1 MARKRKGEAISG
13 VLLLDK
19 PAGRSSNHALQTV
32 RRLMQAAKAGHGGT
46 LDPMATG
53 LLPLL
58 LGEATKF
65 SADLLEADKSY
76 RAWVTLGV
84 RTSTADADGE
94 VIERR
99 AVVVSADDVCQVV
112 AGFVGDI
119 DQVPPMVSAIK
130 RDGQP
135 LYAYARKGI
144 ELERA
149 PRRVHIARIEVC
161 DVGVDRFCMDVDC
174 SKGTYIR
181 TLAEDIGQRLGCGA
195 HLSGLARTRVGP
207 WTLQQAMS
215 IERLESMDLAARRA
229 QLMAVDSLLAGLPKV
244 VLGLGQARLF
254 GHGGALDIGG
264 EAGLKRVYGPDGQLI
279 GTALMDAG
287 GTLHPRR
294 LVAQEQEGQLA
305 DSMDS
310 IGLGKTL

>member
-19 PAGRSSNHALQTV
+19 PAGRSSNHALQTI

-58 LGEATKF
+58 FGEATKF

-99 AVVVSADDVCQVV
+99 AVVVSADDVRQVV
-112 AGFVGDI
+112 AGFVGEM

-135 LYAYARKGI
+135 LYVYARKGI
-144 ELERA
+144 ELERE
-149 PRRVHIARIEVC
+149 PRRVRIARIEVC
-161 DVGVDRFCMDVDC
+161 AVGADRFCMDVDC

-207 WTLQQAMS
+207 WTLEQAIG

-244 VLGLGQARLF
+244 MLGIGQARLF
-254 GHGGALDIGG
+254 AHGGALDLGG
-264 EAGLKRVYGPDGQLI
+264 EAGLKRVYGPDGTLI
-279 GTALMDAG
+279 GTARMDADG
-287 GTLHPRR
+287 MLHPRR
-294 LVAQEQEGQLA
+294 LVAQGQDAQMA
-305 DSMDS
+305 DSMDL
-310 IGLGKTL
+310 IGLGKT

>member
-1 MARKRKGEAISG
+1 VARKRKGEAISG

-19 PAGRSSNHALQTV
+19 PAGRSSNHALQTI

-58 LGEATKF
+58 FGEATKF

-99 AVVVSADDVCQVV
+99 AVVVSADDVRQVV
-112 AGFVGDI
+112 AGFVGEM

-135 LYAYARKGI
+135 LYVYARKGI
-144 ELERA
+144 ELERE
-149 PRRVHIARIEVC
+149 PRRVRIARIEVC
-161 DVGVDRFCMDVDC
+161 AVGADRFCMDVDC

-207 WTLQQAMS
+207 WTLEQAIG

-244 VLGLGQARLF
+244 MLGIGQARLF
-254 GHGGALDIGG
+254 AHGGALDLGG
-264 EAGLKRVYGPDGQLI
+264 EAGLKRVYGPDGTLI
-279 GTALMDAG
+279 GTARMDADG
-287 GTLHPRR
+287 MLHPRR
-294 LVAQEQEGQLA
+294 LVAQGQDAQMA
-305 DSMDS
+305 DSMDL
-310 IGLGKTL
+310 IGLGKT